1 MNRLILILFL
11 TLTGCQN
18 MSEDSNE
25 IQIET
30 PEGTV
35 HATESAGGTS
45 EQQITLVTGDDL
57 LRLQALGSDGPAF
70 VQHYLPD
77 VDKLTL
83 EDYDNAFELWQNDKQ
98 SDYSDAQVIEII
110 GGYLGNKCVQD
121 LDMEWSVVTDEYG
134 TDYAVRSNQVE
145 VTTYPFSAVLKR
157 IEDGNSGFIHGLYH
171 TVRHTIETSDAK
183 TRE

>member
-1 MNRLILILFL
+1 
-11 TLTGCQN
+11 

-35 HATESAGGTS
+35 HATESAGGKS
-45 EQQITLVTGDDL
+45 KQQITLVTGDDL
-57 LRLQALGSDGPAF
+57 LRLQALGNDGPAF

-77 VDKLTL
+77 VNELRL
-83 EDYDNAFELWQNDKQ
+83 EDYDKAFELWQNDKQ

-110 GGYLGNKCVQD
+110 GGYLGNKCVKD

-134 TDYAVRSNQVE
+134 TDYAVRSNEVE

-183 TRE
+183 PRE

>member
-1 MNRLILILFL
+1 MNRLILILLL

-35 HATESAGGTS
+35 HATKLPGRKS
-45 EQQITLVTGDDL
+45 EQQITLVTGGDL
-57 LRLQALGSDGPAF
+57 LRLQTLGNDGPAF

-77 VDKLTL
+77 ANKLTL
-83 EDYDNAFELWQNDKQ
+83 EDYDKAFELWQNDKQ
-98 SDYSDAQVIEII
+98 SDYSDTQVIEII

-171 TVRHTIETSDAK
+171 TVRHTIETSNVK
-183 TRE
+183 HRK